1 MPILKDK
8 YGKGSLE
15 RSKFL
20 TRDINKA
27 KINPAPTGI
36 NAIQKKE
43 LEKSNYRSSGINR
56 KETAAGGVVENQSQI
71 KGFNFTA
78 ANTVYQVLALSAG
91 DKIKNIVINNN
102 SASASTIVSLYW
114 STSSKQDG
122 TFAVSSGVISRAT
135 NITVYSLFSDIFP
148 TQGTVSLGDTVGH
161 IFEGLNKTIYLYA
174 VASTTDP
181 SITIGTSS
189 G

>member
-8 YGKGSLE
+8 YGKGSQE

-20 TRDINKA
+20 TRSINKA
-27 KINPAPTGI
+27 VSAPVPSGI
-36 NAIQKKE
+36 NALQKRE
-43 LEKSNYRSSGINR
+43 LQKDSYRS
-56 KETAAGGVVENQSQI
+56 TAANKNETVIGRTAENTSQI

-78 ANTVYQVLALSAG
+78 ANTVYQILALSPG

-189 G
+189 E